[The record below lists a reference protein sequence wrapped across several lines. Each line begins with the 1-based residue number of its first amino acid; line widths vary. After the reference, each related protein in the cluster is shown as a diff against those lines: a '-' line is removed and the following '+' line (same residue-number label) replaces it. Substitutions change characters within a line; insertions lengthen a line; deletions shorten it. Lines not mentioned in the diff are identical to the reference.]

1 MSGVTSRVPR
11 YSSGLGDLEWNCRAP
26 VSSGE
31 RVVPRAAAWVGVWAN
46 TSNSDLKCHNPP

>member
-26 VSSGE
+26 VSSSE
-31 RVVPRAAAWVGVWAN
+31 NVVPRAAAWAGVWAN
-46 TSNSDLKCHNPP
+46 TSNSDFKCHNPP